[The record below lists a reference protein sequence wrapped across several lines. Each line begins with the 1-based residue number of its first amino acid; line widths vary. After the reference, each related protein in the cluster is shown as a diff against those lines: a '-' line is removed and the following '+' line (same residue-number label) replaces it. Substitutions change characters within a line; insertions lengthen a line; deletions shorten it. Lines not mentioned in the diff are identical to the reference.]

1 MKNELNARQILFNK
15 NLIKY
20 SEEWV
25 TKINK
30 DLENP
35 RLRKRD
41 ERIEAIVMHESQIA
55 QALFRLYQAGKIRII
70 E

>member
-41 ERIEAIVMHESQIA
+41 ERIEAIAMHESQIA